1 MRELNKI
8 KSPAPKR
15 ILVAVVSILLIIMAG
30 CSKEEAYR
38 QIKVYEIDGSA
49 TVTREG
55 TGEVEP
61 YVNMMLQN
69 RDAAETAMESY
80 VQLQLD
86 DDKYILMEPST
97 KIELEATGD
106 SVDSKTKINLI
117 QGAIVNKIENALSED
132 SSYEVTTPN
141 STLAVRGTT
150 FRVEVLYDEYG
161 ESYTTIT
168 VCEGKVECRLIAPDG
183 TVSEEAVVLEE
194 GEQIKVRGTSDI
206 SEYLG
211 DKETFD
217 FEEFKEKV
225 LGFIGYIEEVT
236 EIETETEVI
245 EETETEIDTDVD
257 EEKETSKKEPDSS
270 EVEADEE
277 SSSSAETETEEKTPE
292 STVIVPNLGITDA
305 GLSNSG
311 SSNSG
316 STGSESPDSGSTDSE
331 SSNSGTTTPT
341 SYTVTFKDSSGNV
354 FATQTVTSGGTA
366 TQPILCPEA
375 AGDWNFDFSTAINAD
390 TEIMWTPN

>member
-8 KSPAPKR
+8 KSPALKV
-15 ILVAVVSILLIIMAG
+15 ILVAAVIMIFIVMTG
-30 CSKEEAYR
+30 CSKEETYR

-69 RDAAETAMESY
+69 RDKAETAMESY

-132 SSYEVTTPN
+132 STYEVTTPN

-150 FRVEVLYDEYG
+150 FRVEVSYDESG

-183 TVSEEAVVLEE
+183 TISDEAVILEV
-194 GEQIKVRGTSDI
+194 GEQIKVRGTSLLI
-206 SEYLG
+206 LKSLKKRYL
-211 DKETFD
+211 DS
-217 FEEFKEKV
+217 
-225 LGFIGYIEEVT
+225 L
-236 EIETETEVI
+236 VI
-245 EETETEIDTDVD
+245 
-257 EEKETSKKEPDSS
+257 
-270 EVEADEE
+270 
-277 SSSSAETETEEKTPE
+277 
-292 STVIVPNLGITDA
+292 
-305 GLSNSG
+305 
-311 SSNSG
+311 
-316 STGSESPDSGSTDSE
+316 
-331 SSNSGTTTPT
+331 
-341 SYTVTFKDSSGNV
+341 
-354 FATQTVTSGGTA
+354 
-366 TQPILCPEA
+366 
-375 AGDWNFDFSTAINAD
+375 
-390 TEIMWTPN
+390 